1 MTKVIILGLDGATW
15 RILEPLARNGEMPNL
30 KSLMAKGS
38 WGPLESTIPPV
49 TGAAWLSLAT
59 GLNPS
64 KTGIIDFLKRTE
76 DFNLKPVSSSDFKNI
91 SLWDILSNSGKTC
104 AILDYPMLY
113 PPYKINGFI
122 LSTWGGEVKT
132 YLRKLEKDL
141 KNLLE
146 DYDIFVNYHEEKY
159 DDLNLFIQHLNQ
171 ALEKKLKI
179 THQILTRENWDLFI
193 TVISHT
199 DWIQHRL
206 WQYIDEQHPL
216 HNKQESLQILPHFL
230 EFWKKIDKHIGE
242 LASIASYFFIVSD
255 HGFGPQYGCFN
266 LPKWLEKK
274 GYIKR
279 KRSLKT
285 LFKPIA
291 SALEGTFIAKLL
303 PEKVRGQGIKLLK
316 PISEI
321 DIAKSKVYILGHTI
335 PFGALYLNSKNPE
348 QTTALKNEL
357 IDSLRNIKK
366 DINQDV
372 HVTVFDAKKI
382 YVGNKTELLP
392 DIIFTIN
399 NWSCVIVKDFKANF
413 LYKDA
418 PYSNRHTGSHR
429 LNGIFLVCGPDIR
442 NGFKAKGFKIY
453 DIAPTILHIFDV
465 SIPKNMDGRILT
477 EIFKPDSEI
486 AKRKPKYVD
495 MAFYEKKTLEEQTKA
510 KIEKL
515 KKWRKI

>member
-1 MTKVIILGLDGATW
+1 MKTVILGLDGATW
-15 RILEPLARNGEMPNL
+15 YILEPLARSGEMPNL

-59 GLNPS
+59 GLNPG
-64 KTGIIDFLKRTE
+64 KTGVIDFLKRTE

-91 SLWDILSNSGKTC
+91 SLWDILSNYGKTC

-113 PPYKINGFI
+113 PPYKIKGFM

-132 YLRKLEKDL
+132 YPRKLEKAL

-146 DYDIFVNYHEEKY
+146 DYDIFMNYHEEKY
-159 DDLNLFIQHLNQ
+159 DDVNLFIRHLNQ

-179 THQILTRENWDLFI
+179 TRQLLTRENWNLFI
-193 TVISHT
+193 TVIPHT

-206 WQYIDEQHPL
+206 WRYIDERHPL
-216 HNKQESLQILPHFL
+216 YNKQESLQILPHFQ

-242 LASIASYFFIVSD
+242 LASIATYFFIVSD
-255 HGFGPQYGCFN
+255 HGFGSQYGCFN
-266 LPKWLEKK
+266 LPKWLEIK

-279 KRSLKT
+279 KRSPKT

-291 SALEGTFIAKLL
+291 SVLKGTFIAKLL
-303 PEKVRGQGIKLLK
+303 PTKVREQGIKLLK

-321 DIAKSKVYILGHTI
+321 DMAKSKVYILGHTI

-348 QTTALKNEL
+348 QTTALKNKL

-372 HVTVFDAKKI
+372 RVTVFDTKKI

-399 NWSCVIVKDFKANF
+399 NWSCVIIKDFKANF

-429 LNGIFLVCGPDIR
+429 LNGIFLAYGPDIK
-442 NGFKAKGFKIY
+442 NGFEVKGLKIY
-453 DIAPTILHIFDV
+453 DIAPTILHMFNV
-465 SIPKNMDGRILT
+465 PIPKEMDGRVIK
-477 EIFKPDSEI
+477 EIFKSESEI
-486 AKRKPKYVD
+486 AKRKPIYID
-495 MAFYEKKTLEEQTKA
+495 ESFKKWTKER
-510 KIEKL
+510 IEKL
-515 KKWRKI
+515 KKIRKI